1 MKFYSLLAVVYRSIN
16 RLSNAKNRMADI
28 DRKQLQTPCHLNE
41 FKEHLLKS
49 SYHAS
54 SPLPCPPLHYC

>member
-1 MKFYSLLAVVYRSIN
+1 
-16 RLSNAKNRMADI
+16 MADI

-54 SPLPCPPLHYC
+54 SPSPCPPLHYC